1 MNGDAAGRRVY
12 IKRIRPSKSMFLTQG
27 LTVTAPDGSKTLL
40 AGVDASFP
48 RVGLHAIVGPSGC
61 GKTTLAKALLGLE
74 TSTGRVEFEGRAVRE
89 PGDLTGKVGFAPQ
102 FSIANPKLTVEESLS
117 YALALLVRPAEA
129 RQPRM
134 GWILRTVGLEG
145 ARNTRVE
152 NLSGGQLR
160 RLGLGLELVND
171 PAWLVCDEVTSG
183 LDPRSEDQILDVLR
197 GLAQERGKSFLCI
210 IHNLSKLP
218 IFDRI
223 TVLGQGEL
231 LFQGTYS
238 EFLIH
243 FGITDPL
250 HLYERLNAEPITHW
264 QSISS
269 CRSLLA
275 GDFETPE
282 PDPSPASRLLQGNLS
297 QKPGMASQ
305 TWTLL
310 HRRWRLFWRDR
321 GNLLAMAGI
330 TFGFPMLVAIFALGG
345 LPQIS
350 GMALDSTAG
359 FLESLQQS
367 MRHQREATH
376 AANLVVGLV
385 LFQVILLG
393 LTGTN
398 NGAREIAAERLI
410 YEKERMNGL
419 RFTAYAFSKV
429 IFFAGLAGLQGLWMA
444 IFVKLVCRFPGH
456 WSDQLMVLSLSCV
469 AMTLVSLGISAVSRT
484 AERASFSS
492 VFLVGLQ
499 LPLSGVVLALPDY
512 LLWVCRPFVN
522 AFWAW
527 AGYFNAMTNTRIYDA
542 FRLTNERWLPSSDVS
557 LVVLSLQALAGIG
570 MILYGCRRLRWGA
583 A

>member
-1 MNGDAAGRRVY
+1 
-12 IKRIRPSKSMFLTQG
+12 MFRTQG

-74 TSTGRVEFEGRAVRE
+74 ASTGLIEFDGRAVRE
-89 PGDLTGKVGFAPQ
+89 PADLTGKVGFAPQ

-117 YALALLVRPAEA
+117 YALALLVRPSEV
-129 RQPRM
+129 RLPRM
-134 GWILRTVGLEG
+134 EWILKTTGLG
-145 ARNTRVE
+145 DARHTRVE

-183 LDPRSEDQILDVLR
+183 LDPRSEDQILEVLR
-197 GLAQERGKSFLCI
+197 GLAQEKGKSFLCI

-218 IFDRI
+218 TFDRI

-238 EFLIH
+238 EFLRH

-250 HLYERLNAEPITHW
+250 HLYERLNAEPVEAWRKRWSDARKAIGAEGGVIGEDGAEDVAHGT
-264 QSISS
+264 
-269 CRSLLA
+269 
-275 GDFETPE
+275 G
-282 PDPSPASRLLQGNLS
+282 PSEL
-297 QKPGMASQ
+297 ASQ

-398 NGAREIAAERLI
+398 NGAREIASERLI

-429 IFFAGLAGLQGLWMA
+429 IFFTGLAGLQGLWMA

-542 FRLTNERWLPSSDVS
+542 FRLTNEHWLPSSDLA

>member
-1 MNGDAAGRRVY
+1 
-12 IKRIRPSKSMFLTQG
+12 MFRTQG
-27 LTVTAPDGSKTLL
+27 LTVTAPDGSKKLL
-40 AGVDASFP
+40 AGVDATFP
-48 RVGLHAIVGPSGC
+48 DVGLHAIVGPSGC

-74 TSTGRVEFEGRAVRE
+74 ASTGLIEFDGRAVHE
-89 PGDLTGKVGFAPQ
+89 PAYLTGKVGFAPQ

-117 YALALLVRPAEA
+117 YALTLLVRPAEV
-129 RQPRM
+129 RRPRM
-134 GWILRTVGLEG
+134 ELILKTTGLG
-145 ARNTRVE
+145 DARHTRVE

-197 GLAQERGKSFLCI
+197 ALAKEREKSFLCI

-231 LFQGTYS
+231 LFQGTYP
-238 EFLIH
+238 EFLTH

-250 HLYERLNAEPITHW
+250 HLYERLNAEPVDAWRERWSDARKAIGTDDGVIGEDGSADIAHGTGP
-264 QSISS
+264 
-269 CRSLLA
+269 A
-275 GDFETPE
+275 G
-282 PDPSPASRLLQGNLS
+282 L
-297 QKPGMASQ
+297 ASQ

-429 IFFAGLAGLQGLWMA
+429 IFFTGLAGLQGLWMA
-444 IFVKLVCRFPGH
+444 VFVKLVCRFPGH

-542 FRLTNERWLPSSDVS
+542 FRLTNERWLPSSDLS
-557 LVVLSLQALAGIG
+557 LIVLCLQALAGIS
-570 MILYGCRRLRWGA
+570 MILYGCRRLRWNSGA
-583 A
+583 